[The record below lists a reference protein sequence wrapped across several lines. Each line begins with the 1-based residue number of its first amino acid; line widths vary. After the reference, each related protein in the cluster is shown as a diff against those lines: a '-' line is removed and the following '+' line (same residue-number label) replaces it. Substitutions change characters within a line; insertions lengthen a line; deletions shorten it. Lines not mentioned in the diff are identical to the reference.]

1 MDIPVELVGAVVG
14 EGEKYFF
21 TVDCPIG
28 IQDHIHICIK
38 RKNKILLFSTCSSQ
52 TDTAFRLAKLKGL
65 DLNTF
70 PVFTKN
76 KTNLFT
82 KDQTYINCNNVIE
95 ISETE
100 FGKLI
105 KEKKVH
111 RLDGCI
117 DKQGLQLIANGVRLS
132 PEVERRIKD
141 LFAE

>member
-1 MDIPVELVGAVVG
+1 MEIPGELLGSVVG

-38 RKNKILLFSTCSSQ
+38 KKNKILLFSTCSSQ

-76 KTNLFT
+76 NTNKFT
-82 KDQTYINCNNVIE
+82 KELTYINCNNILE
-95 ISETE
+95 ISIGE

-105 KEKKVH
+105 KEGKVH
-111 RLDGCI
+111 RLDGHI
-117 DKQGLQLIANGVRLS
+117 DEFGLQLIANGVKLS
-132 PEVERRIKD
+132 PEIEGRIKD
-141 LFAE
+141 LFD